1 MVTLYG
7 DNIGV
12 MPVQVDTQVYV
23 DMCTLPTTVVM
34 CGYLQIL
41 TNILISIIIST

>member
-12 MPVQVDTQVYV
+12 MPVQVDTQVY
-23 DMCTLPTTVVM
+23 TTYHSRHVR
-34 CGYLQIL
+34 IF
-41 TNILISIIIST
+41 TNIDQHSHLDHH